1 MTSTMFTSGGT
12 GESIRFAVGKCSLGS
27 ILVAATEQGV
37 CAILLG
43 DDADALLHDLQG
55 RFPMAQLIGGDPR
68 LRGRGGQGRR
78 FCRGTVAGS
87 RSAARCAGVDFRA
100 ARLASAAGNPG
111 RLDGELCGDRRTYRR
126 TERSVRCWASLCIEC
141 YRRRHSLPSGRSQ
154 EWRARRLPLGRSA
167 QARASRTR
175 GTVMNAAA
183 KTVTS
188 IAPSKS
194 VSERVEKLDWE
205 RVWQE
210 LDAQGSVMIGRLLSP
225 DESQSLAAL
234 YPKDDIFRSRVVM
247 ARHGFGRGEYKYFR
261 YPLPDLIAGLRTAI
275 YPHLVPIANRWNE
288 AMGIDVRYPEEHAD
302 FIERCRQAGQD
313 RPTPLLLQYGADDY
327 NCLHQDLYGEHVFPL
342 QLTILLS
349 RPDKDFTGGEFVM
362 TEQRP
367 RMQSRPLVVPLR
379 QGDGVVFAV
388 HNRPVQGTRG
398 MYRVNLRHGVSRVR
412 SGHRHTVGIIFHDA
426 Q

>member
-1 MTSTMFTSGGT
+1 
-12 GESIRFAVGKCSLGS
+12 
-27 ILVAATEQGV
+27 
-37 CAILLG
+37 
-43 DDADALLHDLQG
+43 
-55 RFPMAQLIGGDPR
+55 
-68 LRGRGGQGRR
+68 
-78 FCRGTVAGS
+78 
-87 RSAARCAGVDFRA
+87 
-100 ARLASAAGNPG
+100 
-111 RLDGELCGDRRTYRR
+111 
-126 TERSVRCWASLCIEC
+126 
-141 YRRRHSLPSGRSQ
+141 
-154 EWRARRLPLGRSA
+154 
-167 QARASRTR
+167 
-175 GTVMNAAA
+175 MNAAA

-210 LDAQGSVMIGRLLSP
+210 LDAQGGVMIGRLLSP

-349 RPDKDFTGGEFVM
+349 RPDKDFSGGEFVM

-398 MYRVNLRHGVSRVR
+398 TYRVNLRHGVSRVR